1 MSIRAVHHLN
11 CGMMPC
17 DDRLARPDVCA
28 PMICCCAP
36 RNIEYEY
43 RAR

>member
-17 DDRLARPDVCA
+17 DDRLVRPNCV
-28 PMICCCAP
+28 
-36 RNIEYEY
+36 
-43 RAR
+43 RADDLLLSSS